1 MPPAAWKPL
10 IIALGNGKGGVGKS
24 TTAIN
29 LAVEWMRRGRR
40 VLLVDADPQGTCLTW
55 SNVALE
61 AGIPAPTVVAVG
73 DNVRQAVPEL
83 AANAEV
89 ILIDTAG
96 RVGKRLAG
104 ALMIA
109 DLAVVPCKPFPA
121 DIWALAETVE
131 SIQAVQE
138 LRPELQAHIL
148 INGADTRT
156 ALSRDARDNISAAGL
171 PVLQT
176 KLLQRVAF
184 AEACAAGKG
193 ITSYQP
199 KSPAASEICALADEI
214 EDMTGRR
221 ARKRSVT
228 KMKRVAAG

>member
-1 MPPAAWKPL
+1 MQPAWKPL
-10 IIALGNGKGGVGKS
+10 IIAFGNGKGGAGKS

-61 AGIPAPTVVAVG
+61 AGIQAPTVVAVG
-73 DNVRQAVPEL
+73 DNVRQAIPEL

-96 RVGKRLAG
+96 RVGKRLAS

-109 DLAVVPCKPFPA
+109 EMAVVPCKPYPA

-131 SIQAVQE
+131 SIQAVRE
-138 LRPELQAHIL
+138 LRPEMHAHIL

-156 ALSRDARDNISAAGL
+156 TLSRDARENIAAAGL

-176 KLLQRVAF
+176 RLFQRVSF

-199 KSPAASEICALADEI
+199 RSPAAAEMCALADEI
-214 EDMTGRR
+214 ENVTGRR
-221 ARKRSVT
+221 PRKRAVT
-228 KMKRVAAG
+228 KVKRVAAG